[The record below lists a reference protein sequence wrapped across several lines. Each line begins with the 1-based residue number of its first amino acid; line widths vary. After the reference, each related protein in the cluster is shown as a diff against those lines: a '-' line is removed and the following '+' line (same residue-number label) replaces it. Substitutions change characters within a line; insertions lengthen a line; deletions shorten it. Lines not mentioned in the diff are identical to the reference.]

1 MKFAILFEDDPAHSH
16 KRQQYMSDHLAFL
29 KRNASRISA
38 AGPLRNGD
46 YATPAGGLWI
56 VRADNYQDARTLSE
70 EDPLFSSGL
79 RRKITILEWKQVF
92 AGGEVLTA
100 RVDEAP
106 T

>member
-38 AGPLRNGD
+38 AGPLLDGGD
-46 YATPAGGLWI
+46 GSPAGGLWI
-56 VRADNYQDARTLSE
+56 VQAENYQGAKALSE
-70 EDPLFSSGL
+70 EDPLFASGL

-92 AGGEVLTA
+92 ADGETLMG
-100 RVDEAP
+100 
-106 T
+106 